1 MMPSVR
7 ASTDVGKDE
16 LPPFWEDPDF
26 EGKSLPGKLYSAYVG
41 QKGLLWWLNETAWY
55 GSFALAFI
63 WVCIRFVGP
72 ALGLWQVRALSLSPL
87 PPALSL
93 SHARALVRARARSR
107 LARSPLRGRHPR
119 SCAFVP
125 AGEPS
130 VSPRTGAHPP
140 RSSVPRADARAP
152 GAPARRRR
160 RGRLGRR

>member
-1 MMPSVR
+1 MEALLKAGGGAKKGKKANRSAASRGAAAEPRRMMPSVR

-72 ALGLWQVRALSLSPL
+72 ALGLWQ
-87 PPALSL
+87 
-93 SHARALVRARARSR
+93 
-107 LARSPLRGRHPR
+107 LA
-119 SCAFVP
+119 
-125 AGEPS
+125 
-130 VSPRTGAHPP
+130 
-140 RSSVPRADARAP
+140 D
-152 GAPARRRR
+152 
-160 RGRLGRR
+160 